1 MRTRIEPGQV
11 WREVEG
17 QDKSVEWVILYVWP
31 KRVEVQRLGTPC
43 EKHNITRKHLRK
55 LCEYERWSS
64 VALR

>member
-11 WREVEG
+11 WREVRG
-17 QDKSVEWVILYVWP
+17 RDKDVEWVILYVWP
-31 KRVEVQRLGTPC
+31 KKVQVQRLRGPH
-43 EKHNITRKHLRK
+43 EEHAITRKHLRK